1 MSLAEELMEQASHL
15 AGRERTRPRVA
26 SLRRSVSASYYALV
40 HLLTADAVQSILP
53 RLTNPATHQV
63 QRWFDHSEMKK
74 VCGIFSKKPLTR
86 QFQGLLPNGQS
97 ADLLTVARVFVEL
110 QDARHQA
117 DYDLGTS
124 WTRVTVQQY
133 LRSTKDAFEAWNR
146 VRRTP
151 EAGVFALALLSSKLF
166 ERER

>member
-1 MSLAEELMEQASHL
+1 
-15 AGRERTRPRVA
+15 
-26 SLRRSVSASYYALV
+26 
-40 HLLTADAVQSILP
+40 
-53 RLTNPATHQV
+53 
-63 QRWFDHSEMKK
+63 MKK
-74 VCGIFSKKPLTR
+74 VCGIFSKKPLTKP
-86 QFQGLLPNGQS
+86 FCALLPDGQS
-97 ADLLTVARVFVEL
+97 DDLLTVARVFVEL

-133 LRSTKDAFEAWNR
+133 LRSTRDAFEAWTR
-146 VRRTP
+146 IRRTS